1 MITTWLWSTDG
12 PRRYQGVSGTHQD
25 AQAACEELLNS
36 SAGGSSAC
44 VEMARLI
51 LGAQRSYYQLS
62 GYGWTARAGSG
73 EIDWTPFEVI
83 RDRTA
88 C

>member
-1 MITTWLWSTDG
+1 
-12 PRRYQGVSGTHQD
+12 
-25 AQAACEELLNS
+25 
-36 SAGGSSAC
+36 
-44 VEMARLI
+44 MARLI